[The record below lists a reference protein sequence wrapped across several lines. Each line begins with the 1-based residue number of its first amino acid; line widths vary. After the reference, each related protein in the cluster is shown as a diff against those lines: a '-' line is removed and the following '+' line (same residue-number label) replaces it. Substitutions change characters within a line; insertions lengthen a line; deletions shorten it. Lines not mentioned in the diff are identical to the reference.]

1 MNGLELKKKRTE
13 LGLNQIQLGKLLG
26 KSKRTVVEW
35 EKNTEFT
42 QSQKVQIDAVFN
54 KSEVTAPSILKESS
68 NTIKEKINISETNEQ
83 ESPKTFKGVPAYGV
97 EVTSHVTTSFN
108 DIPESP
114 EFYVDYKPFNDC
126 TCYVINYGDSMHPE
140 YKSGER
146 LAVKQIFN
154 LDVIC
159 WGEAYL
165 VVTNGN
171 ANDLRGVK
179 RVHFHKDL
187 SKVIL
192 RSSNPL
198 YAGDMVI
205 NKEDIVSMYIVKG
218 KISQNSI

>member
-1 MNGLELKKKRTE
+1 MFKDNLKEYIESKGLSQSDLAEMIDSSQQAVSDFLSSDGKPRLETKKKYFE
-13 LGLNQIQLGKLLG
+13 LVGGFEDFYKQKTSNNNHLL
-26 KSKRTVVEW
+26 KTKD
-35 EKNTEFT
+35 
-42 QSQKVQIDAVFN
+42 Q
-54 KSEVTAPSILKESS
+54 
-68 NTIKEKINISETNEQ
+68 INISATNEQ
-83 ESPKTFKGVPAYGV
+83 ETFKGVPAYGV
-97 EVTSHVTTSFN
+97 EVTSHVTTSFS

-205 NKEDIVSMYIVKG
+205 NKEDIISMYIVKG